1 MISDSRTYGEREIPE
16 YPSPCSD
23 DHVRLKHSPYIADWT
38 NRGDLLWQER
48 ESLRS
53 FSMEDGILLS
63 NLGVTSANPE
73 EIERHVIAVV
83 EVRF

>member
-1 MISDSRTYGEREIPE
+1 
-16 YPSPCSD
+16 
-23 DHVRLKHSPYIADWT
+23 
-38 NRGDLLWQER
+38 
-48 ESLRS
+48 
-53 FSMEDGILLS
+53 MEDGILLS